1 MEEMELE
8 HENDVEDQELKI
20 GSSCS
25 IEGICD
31 EPQSSK
37 QLSYNFDY
45 EHSYSTSFLNH
56 ITSI

>member
-1 MEEMELE
+1 MEEIGFE
-8 HENDVEDQELKI
+8 HENDLADLEYKI

-37 QLSYNFDY
+37 QFHY
-45 EHSYSTSFLNH
+45 
-56 ITSI
+56 